1 MCISTVVLS
10 IIFQGFSI
18 SSNIWLSVWS
28 NDDTSHVNGTENISK
43 RNLYLTVYGLLGFG
57 QGKINILLKIYAL
70 HSNSNISDVRAI
82 LYFYI

>member
-28 NDDTSHVNGTENISK
+28 NDDSSHVHGIENINK

-57 QGKINILLKIYAL
+57 QGKIKNFKYKYNNFIKNVSL
-70 HSNSNISDVRAI
+70 R
-82 LYFYI
+82 